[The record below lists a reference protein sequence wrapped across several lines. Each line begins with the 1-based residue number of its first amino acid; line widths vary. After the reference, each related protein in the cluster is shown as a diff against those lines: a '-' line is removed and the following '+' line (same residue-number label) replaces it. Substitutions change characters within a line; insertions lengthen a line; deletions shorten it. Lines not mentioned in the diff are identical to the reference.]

1 MSDIAQIK
9 IYGERNTG
17 THFLNDLLAKNFTVP
32 LLPSSPETM
41 QPRKKKVIAARE
53 RYLSHVRKNGHQIYR
68 HVVADR
74 YNDIANQR
82 YLPKTFGWKH
92 TLPPL
97 DFLETRPMARQTLF
111 IITVKHPVYWA
122 LSYHRRPY
130 HSYFPVQQME
140 FSEFIRHLFIP
151 TGRDNVNVPLYESII
166 DLYAAK
172 VDGYRR
178 LVEAAFPAELIRYE
192 ELIADI
198 SGFLKRVE
206 EKYALERNSEEEHVR
221 EKNMKKG
228 DDATLTD
235 FRTKYQL
242 DRVTEAVSPEDYQFL
257 MSRFGA
263 ERLAWLGYPPA

>member
-1 MSDIAQIK
+1 MSDIEQIK

-17 THFLNDLLAKNFTVP
+17 THFINDLIAKNFVVP

-41 QPRKKKVIAARE
+41 HPRKKKVIAARE
-53 RYLSHVRKNGHQIYR
+53 RFLSHVRKNGQQLYR

-74 YNDIANQR
+74 YNDLANRR

-97 DFLETRPMARQTLF
+97 DFLETRSAARQTLF
-111 IITVKHPVYWA
+111 VIIVKHPIYWA
-122 LSYHRRPY
+122 LSFHRRPY
-130 HSYFPVQQME
+130 HSYFPVQNME
-140 FSEFIRHLFIP
+140 FGEFIRHLFIP
-151 TGRDNVNVPLYESII
+151 TGRDNVDVPIYESII

-178 LVEAAFPAELIRYE
+178 LIDAGFPAELVRYE
-192 ELIADI
+192 ELIADV
-198 SGFLKRVE
+198 SGFLRRLSE
-206 EKYALERNSEEEHVR
+206 GYALERNSEEESVR

-235 FRTKYQL
+235 FRAKYQL
-242 DRVTEAVSPEDYQFL
+242 DKVTEAVSPEDYEFI

-263 ERLAWLGYPPA
+263 DRLAWLGYPPA